1 MRVGNLDT
9 EGHALATKVTLRH
22 FIAPP
27 NRMIN
32 HENIAHFERLD
43 MIADKYEKS
52 KRFFRLFFVFLKFY

>member
-1 MRVGNLDT
+1 VGNLDT

-43 MIADKYEKS
+43 MIADKSKKS
-52 KRFFRLFFVFLKFY
+52 KRFFR